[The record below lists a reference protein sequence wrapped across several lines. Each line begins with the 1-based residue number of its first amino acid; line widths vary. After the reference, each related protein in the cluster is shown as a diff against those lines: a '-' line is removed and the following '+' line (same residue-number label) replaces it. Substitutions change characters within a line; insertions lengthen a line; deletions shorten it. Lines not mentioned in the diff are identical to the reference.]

1 MQCVWHMHSSL
12 QQLWQNTLTW
22 SLPRLPL
29 RMANYSLHVKEYS
42 CADRGCAW
50 CLGWK
55 FSLQAATNRILCFKT
70 IPFFFFLILLIVLEK
85 RDKKQKMK
93 IKSNIS
99 RLCILTTILT
109 TNFVFCQAIAKLLTK
124 WRRVFRLLYRK
135 VCRVWNL
142 WHYFWSTQT
151 FLA

>member
-1 MQCVWHMHSSL
+1 MAEHTHMISPQVAFKNGQLLTPCERIQLCWQRMCMMSWLKIQSSGCYKQDTLLQNHSL
-12 QQLWQNTLTW
+12 
-22 SLPRLPL
+22 
-29 RMANYSLHVKEYS
+29 
-42 CADRGCAW
+42 
-50 CLGWK
+50 
-55 FSLQAATNRILCFKT
+55 
-70 IPFFFFLILLIVLEK
+70 FFFFLILLIVLEK